1 MNSMTNK
8 IPTLKIGGVP
18 EHFNLPWHMALEE
31 GLFLKEGVNVEW
43 IEFPEGTGAMNKAL
57 RAREIDAAVILTG
70 GVIKDIA
77 NGNPSKI
84 VQLFVSSPLK
94 WGVHVAADSEFQSID
109 ELETATAA
117 ISRFGSGSHVMAYV
131 QARQRGWDTQNLKF
145 EVVNTLENA
154 VKALTNGEADYFMW
168 EHFTT
173 KPIVDSGVF
182 RRLGDF
188 PTPWSCFVVAAHDE
202 VIATNSAALQTTLE
216 VINRITEDFKRIPS
230 IDKTLAHR
238 YEQKLEDIK
247 AWLAMTTW
255 SQDQIS
261 DEEVSQIQER
271 LLDLN
276 MISKTQKESSFYKNL

>member
-1 MNSMTNK
+1 MTKK

-18 EHFNLPWHMALEE
+18 EHFNLPWHLALEE
-31 GLFLKEGVNVEW
+31 GLFLKEGVHVEW

-84 VQLFVSSPLK
+84 VQLFVSSPLQ
-94 WGVHVAADSEFQSID
+94 WGVHVSAKSDFKEID
-109 ELETATAA
+109 ELENATAA
-117 ISRFGSGSHVMAYV
+117 ISRFGSGSHVMSYV
-131 QARQRGWDTQNLKF
+131 QARQRDWDTNALQF

-154 VKALTNGEADYFMW
+154 VEALTEGKADYFMW

-173 KPIVDSGVF
+173 KPIVDAGVF

-202 VIATNSAALQTTLE
+202 VIQNDSVALKIVLD
-216 VINRITEDFKRIPS
+216 VVNRITRDFKNIPS
-230 IDKTLAHR
+230 IDRTLALR
-238 YEQKLEDIK
+238 YEQKLEDIQK
-247 AWLAMTTW
+247 WLSMTTW
-255 SQDQIS
+255 SQEQIT
-261 DEEVSQIQER
+261 EEEIMRVQDR
-271 LLDLN
+271 LLDLK
-276 MISKTQKESSFYKNL
+276 MITKKLAPEEMYNNL